1 MTCTTKMLE
10 KKYFSLLVNDNEQ
23 GQSGGSREKLIKS
36 LLRGRMIFFYHV
48 NRIFAVCLLS
58 VIFTQQN
65 CNFQGEIAPKN
76 SIFGPNVRPPLMP
89 STGFC

>member
-1 MTCTTKMLE
+1 MLE
-10 KKYFSLLVNDNEQ
+10 KKGFSLLVNDNEQ

-58 VIFTQQN
+58 VIFT
-65 CNFQGEIAPKN
+65 
-76 SIFGPNVRPPLMP
+76 
-89 STGFC
+89 